1 MKRSYDELKISL
13 AEYEKDFKALDRRED
28 EVAERAETGKE
39 KVLNFKNQFKQLERA
54 IKEDAVAAMTQQSL
68 ENIELNL
75 GTFAHGVIRNLQAME
90 LAIPKIVQLLKEGQ
104 AAP

>member
-39 KVLNFKNQFKQLERA
+39 KVLNFKNQFK
-54 IKEDAVAAMTQQSL
+54 
-68 ENIELNL
+68 
-75 GTFAHGVIRNLQAME
+75 
-90 LAIPKIVQLLKEGQ
+90 
-104 AAP
+104 